1 MVMHAVFMDLSRDF
15 FEWWTGE
22 LSSAWR
28 SILLY
33 RPTSLLRRG
42 TANKR
47 PNTLSKESLLGVPKH
62 AAAIFR
68 GRHLVL
74 PQAQQFLPFSR
85 WRKVSQSSASNVT
98 PFDINA
104 VYILP
109 TTQAGGRLNS
119 SILVKRNALDAFLD
133 DAAFHIAKLD
143 SLSIDDGSAT
153 LCVPTRALENFHPA
167 YGHIRHRR
175 NASIGLLV
183 VLCII
188 SAGTYTHLA
197 LRYSQA
203 SSNLEELVARRRV
216 EALHVRKLLDQREK
230 IFDAIDAA
238 RKSKERSVPF
248 TQVWE
253 EVTRALPD
261 DAWLSDF
268 AFDGT
273 SVTLSGYAERSANLI
288 SKLSSSELLGDPAFT
303 SPVVRAPGQTGEQFE
318 LRARVISR

>member
-1 MVMHAVFMDLSRDF
+1 MLYLMDRFRDVL
-15 FEWWTGE
+15 EWWVSEIRSVRRAIQLFGRALPLKRSGWNNTAEALSPPRLTG
-22 LSSAWR
+22 
-28 SILLY
+28 
-33 RPTSLLRRG
+33 G
-42 TANKR
+42 
-47 PNTLSKESLLGVPKH
+47 SKY
-62 AAAIFR
+62 AAIFR
-68 GRHLVL
+68 GRHLTL
-74 PQAQQFLPFSR
+74 PHTHQLLPFSR
-85 WRKVSQSSASNVT
+85 CKEVSRTAASHVT
-98 PFDINA
+98 PFDVNS

-109 TTQAGGRLNS
+109 TMEACGRLNS
-119 SILVKRNALDAFLD
+119 SILVKRNVLDAYLSE
-133 DAAFHIAKLD
+133 AACLNGKLD

-153 LCVPTRALENFHPA
+153 VCVPTRALENLHPA
-167 YGHIRHRR
+167 YAHIRRRR
-175 NASIGLLV
+175 NVSVVVLV

-188 SAGTYTHLA
+188 SAGTYFHLVS
-197 LRYSQA
+197 RYSQA
-203 SSNLEELVARRRV
+203 SSDLDKLVASRRV
-216 EALHVRKLLDQREK
+216 EALKVRKLLDQREK

-261 DAWLSDF
+261 DAWLIDF